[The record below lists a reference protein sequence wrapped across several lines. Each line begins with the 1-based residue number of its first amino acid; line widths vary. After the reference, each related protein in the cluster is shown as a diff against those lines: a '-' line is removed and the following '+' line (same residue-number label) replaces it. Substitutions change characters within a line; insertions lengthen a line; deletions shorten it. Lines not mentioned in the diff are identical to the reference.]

1 MKEKYNVVIVDDE
14 YLAQKLLQDYVSKVD
29 ALQVVAVCSNA
40 FEAMNALKNHQVD
53 IMFLDIQMPDLTG
66 LELVKSLEHKPAVI
80 FTTAY
85 SEYAVDAFNLSVVDY
100 LLKPFDFP
108 RFFQAVSK
116 AIGGDQPVVST
127 EESSSALS
135 QSQGP
140 VTANTVSRS
149 NDFITVKADYKL
161 YKINYDDLLF
171 IEGQHEYVTFH
182 TTQRRIT
189 ALFALK
195 DLEEILPKDMFVR
208 VHKSYIVSFKHIQ
221 DLDKSDVTVA
231 GNKVPVGA
239 SYRDELLA
247 RLQ

>member
-1 MKEKYNVVIVDDE
+1 MKENYNVIIVDDE
-14 YLAQKLLQDYVSKVD
+14 YLAQKLLQDYISKVD
-29 ALQVVAVCSNA
+29 SLRLVATCSNA
-40 FEAMNALKNHQVD
+40 FEAMEALKNNAVD
-53 IMFLDIQMPDLTG
+53 IMLLDIQMPDLTG
-66 LELVKSLEHKPAVI
+66 LELVRSLENKPAVI

-85 SEYAVDAFNLSVVDY
+85 SEYAVDAFNLAVSDY

-108 RFFQAVSK
+108 RFIQAINK
-116 AIGGDQPVVST
+116 AIGNVKPQGGNT
-127 EESSSALS
+127 EKPAD
-135 QSQGP
+135 
-140 VTANTVSRS
+140 TVSKS

-195 DLEEILPKDMFVR
+195 DLEDLLPKDRFVR

-221 DLDKSDVTVA
+221 DLDKSDVSVA

>member
-1 MKEKYNVVIVDDE
+1 MNTKEKYNVIIVDDE
-14 YLAQKLLQDYVSKVD
+14 YLAQKLLQDYVSKVEP
-29 ALQVVAVCSNA
+29 LQLVATCSNA
-40 FEAMNALKNHQVD
+40 IEAMNVLKDHQID

-66 LELVKSLEHKPAVI
+66 LDLVKSLEHKPAII

-108 RFFQAVSK
+108 RFIQAINKV
-116 AIGGDQPVVST
+116 IGT
-127 EESSSALS
+127 EQQKMMGLQKPAVDTISE
-135 QSQGP
+135 
-140 VTANTVSRS
+140 S

-195 DLEEILPKDMFVR
+195 DLEEILPKDKFVH

-239 SYRDELLA
+239 SYRDELLS

>member
-1 MKEKYNVVIVDDE
+1 MNEKYNVIIVDDE
-14 YLAQKLLQDYVSKVD
+14 YLAQKLLQDYVSKVES
-29 ALQVVAVCSNA
+29 LQLVATCSNA
-40 FEAMNALKNHQVD
+40 FEAMEALKNNPVD
-53 IMFLDIQMPDLTG
+53 IMLLDIQMPDLTG
-66 LELVKSLEHKPAVI
+66 LELVKSLEKKPAVI

-85 SEYAVDAFNLSVVDY
+85 SEYAVDAFNLGVSDY
-100 LLKPFDFP
+100 LLKPFNFP
-108 RFFQAVSK
+108 RFIQAINK
-116 AIGGDQPVVST
+116 AIGTEQPR
-127 EESSSALS
+127 
-135 QSQGP
+135 
-140 VTANTVSRS
+140 TAGAEKPADTISKS

-161 YKINYDDLLF
+161 YKINYDDLLY

-195 DLEEILPKDMFVR
+195 DLEEILPKDKFVR

>member
-1 MKEKYNVVIVDDE
+1 MKEKYNVIVVDDE

-29 ALQVVAVCSNA
+29 SLQLVATCSNA
-40 FEAMNALKNHQVD
+40 FEAMEALKNNAVD
-53 IMFLDIQMPDLTG
+53 IMLLDIQMPDLTG
-66 LELVKSLEHKPAVI
+66 LELVKSLENKPAVI

-85 SEYAVDAFNLSVVDY
+85 SEYAVDAFNLAVSDY

-108 RFFQAVSK
+108 RFIQAINK
-116 AIGGDQPVVST
+116 AIGNVKPHGGNA
-127 EESSSALS
+127 EK
-135 QSQGP
+135 
-140 VTANTVSRS
+140 TADTVSKS

-195 DLEEILPKDMFVR
+195 DLEDLLPKDRFVR

-239 SYRDELLA
+239 SYRDELLS

>member
-14 YLAQKLLQDYVSKVD
+14 FLAQKLLQDYVSKVD
-29 ALQVVAVCSNA
+29 SLQIVAVCSNA
-40 FEAMNALKNHQVD
+40 FEAMNALKNNQVD

-66 LELVKSLEHKPAVI
+66 LELVKSLEHKPAII

-100 LLKPFDFP
+100 LLKPFDFQ

-116 AIGGDQPVVST
+116 AVGGVQPVVST
-127 EESSSALS
+127 EDK
-135 QSQGP
+135 P
-140 VTANTVSRS
+140 RDTISRS

-195 DLEEILPKDMFVR
+195 DLEEILPKDKFVR

>member
-1 MKEKYNVVIVDDE
+1 MIEKYNVIIVDDE

-29 ALQVVAVCSNA
+29 SLQLVATCSNA
-40 FEAMNALKNHQVD
+40 FEAMEALKNNKVD
-53 IMFLDIQMPDLTG
+53 IMLLDIQMPDLTG
-66 LELVKSLEHKPAVI
+66 LELVKSLEKKPAVI

-85 SEYAVDAFNLSVVDY
+85 SEYAVDAFNLGVSDY

-108 RFFQAVSK
+108 RFIQAINK
-116 AIGGDQPVVST
+116 AIGNVPPKQENAPMPVADTISK
-127 EESSSALS
+127 
-135 QSQGP
+135 
-140 VTANTVSRS
+140 S

-182 TTQRRIT
+182 TKERRIT

-195 DLEEILPKDMFVR
+195 DLEEILPKDRFVR
-208 VHKSYIVSFKHIQ
+208 VHKSYIVSFKQIQ
-221 DLDKSDVTVA
+221 ELDKSDVTVM
-231 GNKVPVGA
+231 GNKIPVGA

>member
-1 MKEKYNVVIVDDE
+1 MKEKYNVIIVDDE

-29 ALQVVAVCSNA
+29 TLQIVAVCSNA

-108 RFFQAVSK
+108 RFFQAVTK
-116 AIGGDQPVVST
+116 AIGIEQPSVVS
-127 EESSSALS
+127 ADNK
-135 QSQGP
+135 P
-140 VTANTVSRS
+140 NDTVSRS

-161 YKINYDDLLF
+161 YKINYDDLLY

-195 DLEEILPKDMFVR
+195 ELEEILPKDKFVR

-239 SYRDELLA
+239 SYREELLA

>member
-1 MKEKYNVVIVDDE
+1 MNEKYNVIIVDDE
-14 YLAQKLLQDYVSKVD
+14 YLARKLLQDYVSKVES
-29 ALQVVAVCSNA
+29 LQLVATCSNA
-40 FEAMNALKNHQVD
+40 FEAMEALANNTVD
-53 IMFLDIQMPDLTG
+53 IMLLDIQMPDLTG
-66 LELVKSLEHKPAVI
+66 MELVKGLEKKPAVI

-85 SEYAVDAFNLSVVDY
+85 SEYAVDAFNLAVVDY

-108 RFFQAVSK
+108 RFFQAVRK
-116 AIGGDQPVVST
+116 AIGNVQPKA
-127 EESSSALS
+127 EETTKQAADISK
-135 QSQGP
+135 
-140 VTANTVSRS
+140 S

-195 DLEEILPKDMFVR
+195 DLEEMLPKDRFIR

-239 SYRDELLA
+239 SYRDELLS

>member
-14 YLAQKLLQDYVSKVD
+14 FLAQKLLQDYVSKVD
-29 ALQVVAVCSNA
+29 SLQIVAVCSNA

-66 LELVKSLEHKPAVI
+66 LELVKSMEHKPAII

-108 RFFQAVSK
+108 RFFQAVCK
-116 AIGGDQPVVST
+116 AIGSDQPVVST
-127 EESSSALS
+127 VDK
-135 QSQGP
+135 P
-140 VTANTVSRS
+140 RDTISRS

-161 YKINYDDLLF
+161 YKINYDDLLY

-195 DLEEILPKDMFVR
+195 DLEEILPKDKFVR

-239 SYRDELLA
+239 SYRDELLT

>member
-14 YLAQKLLQDYVSKVD
+14 FLAQKLLQDYVSKVD
-29 ALQVVAVCSNA
+29 SLQIVAVCSNA

-66 LELVKSLEHKPAVI
+66 LELVKSLEHKPAII

-108 RFFQAVSK
+108 RFFQAVCK
-116 AIGGDQPVVST
+116 AIGSDQPVVST
-127 EESSSALS
+127 VDKPCDS
-135 QSQGP
+135 
-140 VTANTVSRS
+140 VSRS

-195 DLEEILPKDMFVR
+195 DLEEILPKDKFVR

>member
-1 MKEKYNVVIVDDE
+1 MNEKYNVIVVDDE

-29 ALQVVAVCSNA
+29 SLQLLATCSNA
-40 FEAMNALKNHQVD
+40 FEAMEALKSNKVD
-53 IMFLDIQMPDLTG
+53 IMLLDIQMPDLTG
-66 LELVKSLEHKPAVI
+66 LELVKSLEKKPAII

-85 SEYAVDAFNLSVVDY
+85 SEYAVDAFNLGVSDY

-108 RFFQAVSK
+108 RFIQAINK
-116 AIGGDQPVVST
+116 AIGHVP
-127 EESSSALS
+127 
-135 QSQGP
+135 P
-140 VTANTVSRS
+140 KPKNTPAPAVDISKS

-182 TTQRRIT
+182 TKERRIT

-195 DLEEILPKDMFVR
+195 DLEEILPKDRFVR
-208 VHKSYIVSFKHIQ
+208 VHKSYIVSFKQIQ
-221 DLDKSDVTVA
+221 ELDKSDVTVM
-231 GNKVPVGA
+231 GNKIPVGA

>member
-1 MKEKYNVVIVDDE
+1 MSTKEKYNVIIVDDE
-14 YLAQKLLQDYVSKVD
+14 YLAQKLLQDYVSKVEP
-29 ALQVVAVCSNA
+29 LQLVATCSNA
-40 FEAMNALKNHQVD
+40 IEAMNVLKDHQVD

-66 LELVKSLEHKPAVI
+66 LDLAKSLEHKPAII

-108 RFFQAVSK
+108 RFIQAINKV
-116 AIGGDQPVVST
+116 IGT
-127 EESSSALS
+127 EQQKMMGLQKPAVDTISE
-135 QSQGP
+135 
-140 VTANTVSRS
+140 S

-195 DLEEILPKDMFVR
+195 DLEEILPKDKFVR

-239 SYRDELLA
+239 SYRDELLS

>member
-1 MKEKYNVVIVDDE
+1 MNEKYNVIIVDDE
-14 YLAQKLLQDYVSKVD
+14 YLARKLLQDYVSKVES
-29 ALQVVAVCSNA
+29 LQLVATCSNA
-40 FEAMNALKNHQVD
+40 FEAMEALTNNTVD
-53 IMFLDIQMPDLTG
+53 IMLLDIQMPDLTG
-66 LELVKSLEHKPAVI
+66 LELVKGLEKKPAVI

-85 SEYAVDAFNLSVVDY
+85 SEYAVDAFNLAVVDY

-108 RFFQAVSK
+108 RFFQAIRK
-116 AIGGDQPVVST
+116 AIGNVQPKA
-127 EESSSALS
+127 EETTKQAADISK
-135 QSQGP
+135 
-140 VTANTVSRS
+140 S

-195 DLEEILPKDMFVR
+195 DLEEMLPKDRFVR

-239 SYRDELLA
+239 SYRDELLS

>member
-1 MKEKYNVVIVDDE
+1 MNEKYNVIIVDDE
-14 YLAQKLLQDYVSKVD
+14 YLARKLLQDYVSKVES
-29 ALQVVAVCSNA
+29 LQLVATCSNA
-40 FEAMNALKNHQVD
+40 FEAMEALANNTVD
-53 IMFLDIQMPDLTG
+53 IMLLDIQMPDLTG
-66 LELVKSLEHKPAVI
+66 MELVKSLEKKPAVI

-85 SEYAVDAFNLSVVDY
+85 SEYAVDAFNLAVVDY

-108 RFFQAVSK
+108 RFFQAVRK
-116 AIGGDQPVVST
+116 AIGNVQPKA
-127 EESSSALS
+127 EETTKQAADISK
-135 QSQGP
+135 
-140 VTANTVSRS
+140 S

-195 DLEEILPKDMFVR
+195 DLEELLPKDRFVR

-239 SYRDELLA
+239 SYRDDLLS

>member
-1 MKEKYNVVIVDDE
+1 MNTKDKYNVIIVDDE
-14 YLAQKLLQDYVSKVD
+14 YLAQKLLQDYVSKVEP
-29 ALQVVAVCSNA
+29 LQLVATCSNA
-40 FEAMNALKNHQVD
+40 IEAMNVLKDHQVD

-66 LELVKSLEHKPAVI
+66 LDLAKSLEHKPAII

-108 RFFQAVSK
+108 RFIQAINKV
-116 AIGGDQPVVST
+116 IGT
-127 EESSSALS
+127 EQQKMMGLQKPAVDTISE
-135 QSQGP
+135 
-140 VTANTVSRS
+140 S

-195 DLEEILPKDMFVR
+195 DLEEILPKDKFVR

-239 SYRDELLA
+239 SYRDELLS

>member
-1 MKEKYNVVIVDDE
+1 MNEKYNVMIVDDE
-14 YLAQKLLQDYVSKVD
+14 FLAQKLLQDYVSKVEM
-29 ALQVVAVCSNA
+29 LQLVATCSNA
-40 FEAMNALKNHQVD
+40 FEAIEALKSNRVD
-53 IMFLDIQMPDLTG
+53 IMLLDIQMPDLTG
-66 LELVKSLEHKPAVI
+66 LELVKSLNKKPAVI

-85 SEYAVDAFNLSVVDY
+85 SEYAVDAFNLAVSDY

-108 RFFQAVSK
+108 RFVQAISK
-116 AIGGDQPVVST
+116 AIGNVKPQPEASPKADT
-127 EESSSALS
+127 ISK
-135 QSQGP
+135 
-140 VTANTVSRS
+140 S

-182 TTQRRIT
+182 TTERRIT

-195 DLEEILPKDMFVR
+195 DLEELLPKERFVR

-221 DLDKSDVTVA
+221 DLDKSDVTVS
-231 GNKVPVGA
+231 GNKIPVGA

>member
-1 MKEKYNVVIVDDE
+1 MSTKDKYNVIIVDDE
-14 YLAQKLLQDYVSKVD
+14 YLARKLLQDYVSKVES
-29 ALQVVAVCSNA
+29 LQLVATCSNA
-40 FEAMNALKNHQVD
+40 IEAMNALNDQQVD

-66 LELVKSLEHKPAVI
+66 LELVRSLEQKPAVI

-85 SEYAVDAFNLSVVDY
+85 SEYAVDAFELSVVDY
-100 LLKPFDFP
+100 LLKPFNFP
-108 RFFQAVSK
+108 RFIQAINK
-116 AIGGDQPVVST
+116 AIGTEQPR
-127 EESSSALS
+127 
-135 QSQGP
+135 
-140 VTANTVSRS
+140 TAGAEKPADTISKS

-161 YKINYDDLLF
+161 YKINYDDLLY

-195 DLEEILPKDMFVR
+195 DLEEILPKDKFVR

-239 SYRDELLA
+239 SYRDELLS

>member
-1 MKEKYNVVIVDDE
+1 MNEKYNVMIVDDE
-14 YLAQKLLQDYVSKVD
+14 FLAQKLLQDYVSKVEM
-29 ALQVVAVCSNA
+29 LQLVATCSNA
-40 FEAMNALKNHQVD
+40 FEAIEALKSNRVD
-53 IMFLDIQMPDLTG
+53 IMLLDIQMPDLTG
-66 LELVKSLEHKPAVI
+66 LELVKSLNKKPAVI

-85 SEYAVDAFNLSVVDY
+85 SEYAVDAFNLAVSDY

-108 RFFQAVSK
+108 RFVQAINK
-116 AIGGDQPVVST
+116 AIGNVKPQPEASPKADT
-127 EESSSALS
+127 ISK
-135 QSQGP
+135 
-140 VTANTVSRS
+140 S

-182 TTQRRIT
+182 TTERRIT

-195 DLEEILPKDMFVR
+195 DLEELLPKDRFVR

-221 DLDKSDVTVA
+221 DLDKSDVTVS
-231 GNKVPVGA
+231 GNKIPVGA

>member
-1 MKEKYNVVIVDDE
+1 MSEKYNVIIVDDE

-29 ALQVVAVCSNA
+29 SLQLVATCSNA
-40 FEAMNALKNHQVD
+40 FEAMDALKNNKVD
-53 IMFLDIQMPDLTG
+53 IMLLDIQMPDLTG
-66 LELVKSLEHKPAVI
+66 LELVKSLEKKPAII

-85 SEYAVDAFNLSVVDY
+85 SEYAVDAFNLGVSDY

-108 RFFQAVSK
+108 RFIQAINK
-116 AIGGDQPVVST
+116 AIGNVPTQAENQPKL
-127 EESSSALS
+127 SADTIS
-135 QSQGP
+135 K
-140 VTANTVSRS
+140 S

-182 TTQRRIT
+182 TKERRIT

-195 DLEEILPKDMFVR
+195 DLEEILPKDRFVR
-208 VHKSYIVSFKHIQ
+208 VHKSYIVSFKQIQ
-221 DLDKSDVTVA
+221 ELDKSDVTVM
-231 GNKVPVGA
+231 GNKIPVGA

>member
-1 MKEKYNVVIVDDE
+1 MNEKYNVMIVDDE
-14 YLAQKLLQDYVSKVD
+14 FLAQKLLQDYVSKLEM
-29 ALQVVAVCSNA
+29 LQLVATCSNA
-40 FEAMNALKNHQVD
+40 FEAIEALKINRVD
-53 IMFLDIQMPDLTG
+53 IMLLDIQMPDLTG
-66 LELVKSLEHKPAVI
+66 LELVKSLDKKPAVI

-85 SEYAVDAFNLSVVDY
+85 SEYAVDAFNLAVSDY
-100 LLKPFDFP
+100 LLKPFDVP
-108 RFFQAVSK
+108 RFVQAINK
-116 AIGGDQPVVST
+116 AIGNVKPQPEASPKADT
-127 EESSSALS
+127 ISK
-135 QSQGP
+135 
-140 VTANTVSRS
+140 S

-182 TTQRRIT
+182 TTERRIT

-195 DLEEILPKDMFVR
+195 DLEELLPKERFVR

-221 DLDKSDVTVA
+221 DLDKSDVTVS
-231 GNKVPVGA
+231 GNKIPVGA

>member
-1 MKEKYNVVIVDDE
+1 MNTKEKYNVIIVDDE
-14 YLAQKLLQDYVSKVD
+14 YLAQKLLQDYVSKVES
-29 ALQVVAVCSNA
+29 LQLVATCSNA
-40 FEAMNALKNHQVD
+40 IEAMNVLKDHQVD

-66 LELVKSLEHKPAVI
+66 LDLAKSLEHRPAII

-108 RFFQAVSK
+108 RFIQAINK
-116 AIGGDQPVVST
+116 AIGT
-127 EESSSALS
+127 EQQKEMGVQKPAADTISE
-135 QSQGP
+135 
-140 VTANTVSRS
+140 S

-195 DLEEILPKDMFVR
+195 DLEEILPKDKFVR

>member
-1 MKEKYNVVIVDDE
+1 MNTKEKYNVIIVDDE
-14 YLAQKLLQDYVSKVD
+14 YLAQKLLQDYVSKVEP
-29 ALQVVAVCSNA
+29 LQLVATCSNA
-40 FEAMNALKNHQVD
+40 IEAMNVLKDHQID

-66 LELVKSLEHKPAVI
+66 LDLVKSLEHKPAII

-108 RFFQAVSK
+108 RFIQAINKV
-116 AIGGDQPVVST
+116 IGT
-127 EESSSALS
+127 EQQKMMGLQKPAVDTISE
-135 QSQGP
+135 
-140 VTANTVSRS
+140 S

-195 DLEEILPKDMFVR
+195 DLEEILPKDKFVR

-239 SYRDELLA
+239 SYRDELLS

>member
-1 MKEKYNVVIVDDE
+1 MNEKYNVIIVDDE
-14 YLAQKLLQDYVSKVD
+14 YLARKLLQDYVSKVES
-29 ALQVVAVCSNA
+29 LQLVATCSNA
-40 FEAMNALKNHQVD
+40 FEAMEALANNTVD
-53 IMFLDIQMPDLTG
+53 IMLLDIQMPDLTG
-66 LELVKSLEHKPAVI
+66 MELVKGLEKKPAVI

-85 SEYAVDAFNLSVVDY
+85 SEYAVDAFNLAVVDY

-108 RFFQAVSK
+108 RFFQAVRK
-116 AIGGDQPVVST
+116 AIGNVQPKA
-127 EESSSALS
+127 EETTKQAADISK
-135 QSQGP
+135 
-140 VTANTVSRS
+140 S

-182 TTQRRIT
+182 TTHRRIT

-195 DLEEILPKDMFVR
+195 DLEEILPKDKFVR

-239 SYRDELLA
+239 SYRDELLS

>member
-1 MKEKYNVVIVDDE
+1 MKEKYNVIIVDDE
-14 YLAQKLLQDYVSKVD
+14 YLAQKLLQDYVSKMD
-29 ALQVVAVCSNA
+29 ALQLVATCSNA
-40 FEAMNALKNHQVD
+40 FEAMNALKNNQVD

-66 LELVKSLEHKPAVI
+66 LELVKSLEHKPSII

-108 RFFQAVSK
+108 RFVQAVNK
-116 AIGGDQPVVST
+116 AIGAELPKTKEDELPHDT
-127 EESSSALS
+127 I
-135 QSQGP
+135 
-140 VTANTVSRS
+140 SRS

-195 DLEEILPKDMFVR
+195 DLEEILPKDKFVR
-208 VHKSYIVSFKHIQ
+208 VHKSYIVSFKQIQ

-231 GNKVPVGA
+231 GTKIPVGA